1 MDDISF
7 NPRSAKR
14 VDRERPP
21 GPFGREEVLPKAVS
35 DWKNKVDPL
44 TQKKR
49 ELLDFAWQRVAAQR
63 ILESLELHTYEW
75 TIKQLKTRECLD
87 KQDNR
92 DKAQATFAMDREGGL
107 ISKGKILRSTT
118 TAKAGDDEGQ
128 LAAAVLSTLAAKR
141 QIKQSTTMSM
151 MEACR
156 RAIEPH

>member
-21 GPFGREEVLPKAVS
+21 GLFGREEVLPKPVS
-35 DWKNKVDPL
+35 DWKSKVDPL

-75 TIKQLKTRECLD
+75 TIVTVMGMR
-87 KQDNR
+87 
-92 DKAQATFAMDREGGL
+92 
-107 ISKGKILRSTT
+107 
-118 TAKAGDDEGQ
+118 
-128 LAAAVLSTLAAKR
+128 
-141 QIKQSTTMSM
+141 
-151 MEACR
+151 
-156 RAIEPH
+156 